1 MYFFVL
7 FFIGNSIFYYIF
19 FIFYME
25 KVKFVLKVRLDLDI
39 KIKDERKNMEFISKW
54 SLNFCKFAKII
65 YDIFTCYWAK

>member
-39 KIKDERKNMEFISKW
+39 KIKDERKNMEFISK
-54 SLNFCKFAKII
+54 
-65 YDIFTCYWAK
+65 